1 MSFISSLLPQTV
13 LITSSRYNTA
23 IRVVREWGGLKLLVN
38 GSPQSGSYI
47 RMLWSRALR
56 KFHVD
61 ASQNVRTVLVL
72 GVGGGTVMDILA
84 NRFPRAVITAVDI
97 DPVMIK
103 IAKEYFG
110 IDKYPNVHLLHAD
123 ANAFVTESV
132 KKGNVFDV
140 VVVDVFI
147 GPKIPAF
154 VSGVPFLTSLHK
166 IVKPGGDLLINYL
179 RELEYQ
185 EKSDALVVRLRGL
198 WRNVEDLK
206 LYNNRFFLAR
216 T

>member
-1 MSFISSLLPQTV
+1 MSFLSLLLPQTV
-13 LITSSRYNTA
+13 LITSSRFNTA
-23 IRVVREWGGLKLLVN
+23 IRVVREWGGMKLLVN

-61 ASQNVRTVLVL
+61 ALQSVQTILVL
-72 GVGGGTVMDILA
+72 GVGGGTVIEILA
-84 NRFPRAVITAVDI
+84 KRFPRAAITAVDI
-97 DPVMIK
+97 DPTIIK
-103 IAKEYFG
+103 IAKEYFE
-110 IDKYPNVHLLHAD
+110 IDKHPNVRLVQ
-123 ANAFVTESV
+123 ANANVFVARSAR
-132 KKGNVFDV
+132 KGTVFDV
-140 VVVDVFI
+140 VVVDLFI

-154 VSGVPFLTSLHK
+154 VSGVPFLTFLHK
-166 IVKPGGDLLINYL
+166 IVKPGGNLLINYL

-185 EKSDALVVRLRGL
+185 ERSDAFFVRLKEF
-198 WRNVEDLK
+198 WRHVEDLK